1 MQSGMTMDVT
11 ASLPRHFSS
20 TAMSLQRRFSYKM
33 IQEMSKSLRRPLKA
47 VNPRSFI
54 DIELF
59 PWQSYLVAG
68 QAVIF
73 SRA

>member
-1 MQSGMTMDVT
+1 
-11 ASLPRHFSS
+11 
-20 TAMSLQRRFSYKM
+20 MSLQRRFSYKM